1 MLCSRE
7 KFSSTAT
14 KCVENNSKKKKNWVE
29 IVATEDDVVAQFDG
43 VSNYD
48 GIIGDDGALW
58 SDFES
63 LFKEAL
69 KLLFL
74 LHEND
79 VSNTNIINSRHHNL
93 RLITTTNVTHYSKF
107 IHVDN
112 HALVSMI
119 VIITWKATVSY

>member
-1 MLCSRE
+1 M
-7 KFSSTAT
+7 
-14 KCVENNSKKKKNWVE
+14 E
-29 IVATEDDVVAQFDG
+29 IVANEDDVVAQFDG

-58 SDFES
+58 SDFECR
-63 LFKEAL
+63 FKEDL
-69 KLLFL
+69 KLLQN
-74 LHEND
+74 END

-112 HALVSMI
+112 HTFLSMI
-119 VIITWKATVSY
+119 VIITWKATVSN